1 MSIPLDPPESEIT
14 GETGDD
20 QEKILVVDD
29 EASIRRILETRLK
42 LAGYKVATA
51 ADGQEALEQFASFQP
66 DLVILDVMLPRLDGY
81 EVCREIRK
89 TSDTPIIMLTAV
101 ADVSNRIQGLEI
113 GADDY
118 VVKPFSPS
126 ELEARIKAVLRRTVE
141 RQHETTQAKSSNVI
155 TIGNLKIDLNKRQ
168 VTRKNERI
176 RLTGMEFSLLELLV
190 TNSGKSFSRSEIL
203 QQVWAYPPDHRIDT
217 RVVDVHISRLR
228 SKLEED
234 SSNPDLILT
243 ARGVGYMF
251 QKIT

>member
-1 MSIPLDPPESEIT
+1 RHIKRRETKVVENNSE
-14 GETGDD
+14 
-20 QEKILVVDD
+20 QEKVLVVDD

-42 LAGYKVATA
+42 LAGYNVETA
-51 ADGQEALEQFASFQP
+51 ADGQEALDQFNQFQP
-66 DLVILDVMLPRLDGY
+66 DLVILDVMLPKMDGY

-141 RQHETTQAKSSNVI
+141 RHQDTAQSKSSNVI

-168 VTRKNERI
+168 VTRKN
-176 RLTGMEFSLLELLV
+176 
-190 TNSGKSFSRSEIL
+190 
-203 QQVWAYPPDHRIDT
+203 
-217 RVVDVHISRLR
+217 
-228 SKLEED
+228 
-234 SSNPDLILT
+234 
-243 ARGVGYMF
+243 
-251 QKIT
+251 

>member
-1 MSIPLDPPESEIT
+1 
-14 GETGDD
+14 
-20 QEKILVVDD
+20 
-29 EASIRRILETRLK
+29 
-42 LAGYKVATA
+42 
-51 ADGQEALEQFASFQP
+51 
-66 DLVILDVMLPRLDGY
+66 MLPKLDGY

-141 RQHETTQAKSSNVI
+141 RHQDTSQSKSSNVI

-190 TNSGKSFSRSEIL
+190 TNSGKPYSRSEIL

-243 ARGVGYMF
+243 ARGIGYMF
-251 QKIT
+251 QKIN